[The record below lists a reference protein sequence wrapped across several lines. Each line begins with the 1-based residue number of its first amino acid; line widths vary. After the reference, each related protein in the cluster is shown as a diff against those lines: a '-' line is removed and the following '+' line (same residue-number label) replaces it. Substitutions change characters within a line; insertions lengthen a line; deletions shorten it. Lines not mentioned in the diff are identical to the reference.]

1 VREAVISLR
10 IGIAKALDIG
20 RAEAKRLATDG
31 RCVGEWDRVL
41 TMAGVTSTNVQR
53 FAHNDECEK
62 YSAERG
68 TTLGVQIT
76 WEKRAAF
83 EGHAGGAVGACSPR
97 GRTSLKSQVDAG
109 VDHDQRITE

>member
-1 VREAVISLR
+1 MREAVISLR

-31 RCVGEWDRVL
+31 RCVGEWDRVF

-62 YSAERG
+62 YSAERVRRWG
-68 TTLGVQIT
+68 
-76 WEKRAAF
+76 F
-83 EGHAGGAVGACSPR
+83 ELPGKKEQLLR
-97 GRTSLKSQVDAG
+97 GMQEGRWGRVRHEAER
-109 VDHDQRITE
+109 H

>member
-41 TMAGVTSTNVQR
+41 PMAGVTSTNVQR

-62 YSAERG
+62 YSAEG

-76 WEKRAAF
+76 WEK
-83 EGHAGGAVGACSPR
+83 
-97 GRTSLKSQVDAG
+97 TSSF
-109 VDHDQRITE
+109 